1 MSMTIVKKEMASI
14 ADLCNFFNANTFEDF
29 FKKAGMR
36 MMDDGD
42 DDGDDNDNDVDV
54 HDNDC
59 PGT

>member
-1 MSMTIVKKEMASI
+1 MTRTIVKKEMASI
-14 ADLCNFFNANTFEDF
+14 ADICNFFNANTFEDF

-42 DDGDDNDNDVDV
+42 DDDDDDDVD
-54 HDNDC
+54 DSDC